1 MGRALTGLSQ
11 LPRLPST
18 MLSIRL
24 SRTGRRKQPSY
35 RLIVV
40 EKARDPWGKYLELL
54 GHYNPRSKELVCQAE
69 RVKHWLS
76 HGAQASATAH
86 NLLLRH
92 GVVVGKTERKVRLS
106 GKRRSK
112 LAEKAKA
119 AAASQA

>member
-1 MGRALTGLSQ
+1 
-11 LPRLPST
+11 

-24 SRTGRRKQPSY
+24 SRTGRRKQPTY

-40 EKARDPWGKYLELL
+40 ERARDPWGRYLELL

-76 HGAQASATAH
+76 HGAQASATVH

-92 GVVVGKTERKVRLS
+92 NVVTGKTERKVRLS
-106 GKRRSK
+106 GKRRTK

-119 AAASQA
+119 ATAAS